1 MAKKPNH
8 KLKLF
13 RITNLYDVT
22 AHQLSLYV
30 QGLHRHIRRQS
41 TRIQRLKK
49 KIHALRVQRKFLRQ
63 NGTKEKEQPAE
74 EGECPA
80 QEEDVPEE
88 PLDIK
93 AFVDDIKKTAQD
105 VDIQN
110 RYIYEPTSG
119 MYYDPATGYYYNS
132 IYGLHYDGHRGCYL
146 KYNEETKEYDFYSQ
160 VIPETMVE
168 AEPNAKQKKSKRSDA
183 AREKKARPGD
193 SDDSERSSS
202 RRRSRKRNRKQK
214 KSRSHRKHRRRRSH
228 STSESD
234 SSDSSEAVRSKR
246 SKKKRKSK
254 RRHRSSSSDGK
265 TVVKEEGEL
274 ESSESGDSN
283 SVGSVIEV
291 KSSAEDSADSQTEQF
306 QTGYKDVAKRY
317 PPSLRMIVQ
326 ETNVKELKIGSLF
339 IVTCKGGTL
348 GREGNH
354 DVIIPDINVSKKHL
368 QFMYND
374 RKATYQFVDLG
385 SRNGTLYNGVRVK
398 RDEQQAQSEPQ
409 NLSHGSILQLNQ
421 TKLLCH
427 VHEGNSTCGK
437 CEPGLLVSVEPVV
450 VPETV
455 SKITKPVSHK
465 EGLKLI
471 QKRFGLEN
479 EKYVGSGEPGG
490 NSVDYKDRA
499 AVRRKVKG
507 SSNEHEKTQVAS
519 LDQSISSSNKGFQ
532 MLSKLGWNEGKPLGK
547 NDTGLTEPIALTT
560 NVGTSGLG
568 SHGQMAIGGGPHNAK
583 PIDPRRHSIW
593 RKTQERFERSTVF
606 EAASSEDTE

>member
-1 MAKKPNH
+1 MAKKPGPI
-8 KLKLF
+8 KLL

-22 AHQLSLYV
+22 AKQLCLYV
-30 QGLHRHIRRQS
+30 QGLHRHIRLQRN
-41 TRIQRLKK
+41 RIQRLKK
-49 KIHALRVQRKFLRQ
+49 KINSLRLQRKFLNVNNAANQ
-63 NGTKEKEQPAE
+63 EQPPVEAE
-74 EGECPA
+74 ECA
-80 QEEDVPEE
+80 PEQADLVE

-119 MYYDPATGYYYNS
+119 LYYDPATGYYYNS

-160 VIPETMVE
+160 VIPETMLE
-168 AEPNAKQKKSKRSDA
+168 TEPNAKQKKAKRTDASRDKDA
-183 AREKKARPGD
+183 AKKTP
-193 SDDSERSSS
+193 DSEDSESS
-202 RRRSRKRNRKQK
+202 RRRHSRKRNRRHK
-214 KSRSHRKHRRRRSH
+214 KRSRRKHRHRSR
-228 STSESD
+228 SSRSASD
-234 SSDSSEAVRSKR
+234 SSDSSDSVPKR

-254 RRHRSSSSDGK
+254 RKHRKSSSDDG
-265 TVVKEEGEL
+265 VKEEGEL
-274 ESSESGDSN
+274 ESSESSGSK
-283 SVGSVIEV
+283 SVESVIVV
-291 KSSAEDSADSQTEQF
+291 KSSDENSADSAEQF
-306 QTGYKDVAKRY
+306 KTGYKDVAKRY

-326 ETNVKELKIGSLF
+326 ETNIKDLKIGSLF

-368 QFMYND
+368 QFMYNA

-398 RDEQQAQSEPQ
+398 LNDQQSQSDPQ
-409 NLSHGSILQLNQ
+409 MLAHGSVLQLNQ

-437 CEPGLLVSVEPVV
+437 CEPGLLVNAEPVV
-450 VPETV
+450 APEIV

-479 EKYVGSGEPGG
+479 EKYVGGKNGAESG

-519 LDQSISSSNKGFQ
+519 LDQSIASNNKGFQ

-547 NDTGLTEPIALTT
+547 NDSGLTEPIALTS

-568 SHGQMAIGGGPHNAK
+568 SQNQMAMGGPHNAQ
-583 PIDPRRHSIW
+583 PVDPRRHSIW

-606 EAASSEDTE
+606 KKESSDESE

>member
-49 KIHALRVQRKFLRQ
+49 KIHALRLQRKFLRQ

-80 QEEDVPEE
+80 QEEDVSEE

-168 AEPNAKQKKSKRSDA
+168 AEPNAKQKVPTTTTSPSL
-183 AREKKARPGD
+183 
-193 SDDSERSSS
+193 SLDDSFVARFSS
-202 RRRSRKRNRKQK
+202 
-214 KSRSHRKHRRRRSH
+214 
-228 STSESD
+228 
-234 SSDSSEAVRSKR
+234 
-246 SKKKRKSK
+246 
-254 RRHRSSSSDGK
+254 
-265 TVVKEEGEL
+265 L
-274 ESSESGDSN
+274 EIDHMRQN
-283 SVGSVIEV
+283 
-291 KSSAEDSADSQTEQF
+291 AL
-306 QTGYKDVAKRY
+306 DVAKRY

>member
-1 MAKKPNH
+1 MAKKANH
-8 KLKLF
+8 IKLF

-22 AHQLSLYV
+22 AQQLCLYV
-30 QGLHRHIRRQS
+30 QSLHRHIRRQS
-41 TRIQRLKK
+41 TRLQRLKK
-49 KIHALRVQRKFLRQ
+49 KISSLRLQRKFLRQ
-63 NGTKEKEQPAE
+63 NGTTAKGQAADE
-74 EGECPA
+74 EEERAA
-80 QEEDVPEE
+80 QEEDVPVE

-146 KYNEETKEYDFYSQ
+146 KYNEETQEYDFYSQ
-160 VIPETMVE
+160 VIPETMIE
-168 AEPNAKQKKSKRSDA
+168 AEPNAKQKKSKRTDA
-183 AREKKARPGD
+183 LRDKKVAPD
-193 SDDSERSSS
+193 SDGSERSSK
-202 RRRSRKRNRKQK
+202 RRSRKRNRKHK
-214 KSRSHRKHRRRRSH
+214 KARSHRKHRHRRSR
-228 STSESD
+228 SSSESE
-234 SSDSSEAVRSKR
+234 SSDSGDSVRKR

-254 RRHRSSSSDGK
+254 CRHRRSSSGEAI
-265 TVVKEEGEL
+265 KEEGEL
-274 ESSESGDSN
+274 ESSESSDSK
-283 SVGSVIEV
+283 SVESVIVV
-291 KSSAEDSADSQTEQF
+291 KSSDEGSEASQTEQF
-306 QTGYKDVAKRY
+306 KTGYKDVAKRY

-398 RDEQQAQSEPQ
+398 LSEQQSPSEPQ
-409 NLSHGSILQLNQ
+409 DLAHGSILQLNQ

-437 CEPGLLVSVEPVV
+437 CEPGLLVSAEPVV
-450 VPETV
+450 VPDNV

-479 EKYVGSGEPGG
+479 EKYVGSGEAG
-490 NSVDYKDRA
+490 NSVDYRDRA

-519 LDQSISSSNKGFQ
+519 LDQSISSNNKGFQ

-547 NDTGLTEPIALTT
+547 NDSGLTEPITLTT

-568 SHGQMAIGGGPHNAK
+568 SNSQLAIGGPHNAK
-583 PIDPRRHSIW
+583 TLDPRRHSIW

-606 EAASSEDTE
+606 EAQSSEDTE

>member
-1 MAKKPNH
+1 MAKKPGH
-8 KLKLF
+8 IKLL

-22 AHQLSLYV
+22 AKQLYLYV
-30 QGLHRHIRRQS
+30 QGLHRHIRLQRSQ
-41 TRIQRLKK
+41 IHRLKK
-49 KIHALRVQRKFLRQ
+49 KIHALRRQRKFLKVNSATDR
-63 NGTKEKEQPAE
+63 EQPPVE
-74 EGECPA
+74 P
-80 QEEDVPEE
+80 DDYVPEE
-88 PLDIK
+88 ADLVEQPLDIK

-119 MYYDPATGYYYNS
+119 LYYDPATGYYYNS

-160 VIPETMVE
+160 VIPETMLE
-168 AEPNAKQKKSKRSDA
+168 TEPNTKQKKTKRTDA
-183 AREKKARPGD
+183 SRDKDVAKKTL
-193 SDDSERSSS
+193 DSEDSEGS
-202 RRRSRKRNRKQK
+202 RRRRKRNRKHK
-214 KSRSHRKHRRRRSH
+214 KRNRRKHRHRSR
-228 STSESD
+228 SRSESESSD
-234 SSDSSEAVRSKR
+234 SSDSVPKR

-254 RRHRSSSSDGK
+254 RKHHKSSSDDG
-265 TVVKEEGEL
+265 VKEEGEL
-274 ESSESGDSN
+274 ESSDSSN
-283 SVGSVIEV
+283 SRSVESVIVV
-291 KSSAEDSADSQTEQF
+291 KSSDENSADSTEQF
-306 QTGYKDVAKRY
+306 KTGYKDVAKRY

-326 ETNVKELKIGSLF
+326 ETNVKDLKIGSLF

-354 DVIIPDINVSKKHL
+354 DVIIPDINVSKQHL
-368 QFMYND
+368 QFTYNA
-374 RKATYQFVDLG
+374 RKAMYQFVDLG

-398 RDEQQAQSEPQ
+398 LNEQQSQSDPQ
-409 NLSHGSILQLNQ
+409 NLAHGSVLQLNQ

-437 CEPGLLVSVEPVV
+437 CEPGLLVNVEPVV
-450 VPETV
+450 APEIV

-479 EKYVGSGEPGG
+479 EKYVGGNNGSEGG
-490 NSVDYKDRA
+490 NNVDYKDRA

-519 LDQSISSSNKGFQ
+519 LDQSIASNNKGFQ

-547 NDTGLTEPIALTT
+547 NDSGLTEPIALTS
-560 NVGTSGLG
+560 NVGKSGLG
-568 SHGQMAIGGGPHNAK
+568 SLNQMAIGGPHNAQ
-583 PIDPRRHSIW
+583 PVDPRKHSIW
-593 RKTQERFERSTVF
+593 LKTQERFERSTVF
-606 EAASSEDTE
+606 KKESSDESE

>member
-1 MAKKPNH
+1 MARKTNPI
-8 KLKLF
+8 KLF

-22 AHQLSLYV
+22 AQQLYV
-30 QGLHRHIRRQS
+30 YVHGLHRHIRRQS
-41 TRIQRLKK
+41 SRIQRLKK
-49 KIHALRVQRKFLRQ
+49 KIHSLRLQRKFLRQ
-63 NGTKEKEQPAE
+63 NGAEKKDSTADEPDECAVKTE
-74 EGECPA
+74 E
-80 QEEDVPEE
+80 VPEE

-119 MYYDPATGYYYNS
+119 LYYDPATGYYYNS

-146 KYNEETKEYDFYSQ
+146 KYNEETQEYDFYSQ
-160 VIPETMVE
+160 VIPETMLE
-168 AEPNAKQKKSKRSDA
+168 AEPNAKQKKSKRTDA
-183 AREKKARPGD
+183 SSREKKASRD
-193 SDDSERSSS
+193 SDDSDDRSGGK
-202 RRRSRKRNRKQK
+202 RRKRNRKRK
-214 KSRSHRKHRRRRSH
+214 KSRSHRKHRHRRSR
-228 STSESD
+228 SSSESD
-234 SSDSSEAVRSKR
+234 SSESSDPVPKR

-254 RRHRSSSSDGK
+254 RRHSRSSSDEA
-265 TVVKEEGEL
+265 VKEEGEL
-274 ESSESGDSN
+274 ESSGSSESK
-283 SVGSVIEV
+283 SVESVIEV
-291 KSSAEDSADSQTEQF
+291 KSSDGDSADSQTEQF

-368 QFMYND
+368 QFVYNA

-398 RDEQQAQSEPQ
+398 LNAEQSQSDPQ
-409 NLSHGSILQLNQ
+409 NLAHGSILQLNQ

-437 CEPGLLVSVEPVV
+437 CEPGLLVSVEPVIA
-450 VPETV
+450 PEIV

-479 EKYVGSGEPGG
+479 EKYVGSGESGGG

-519 LDQSISSSNKGFQ
+519 LDQSISSNNKGFQ

-547 NDTGLTEPIALTT
+547 NDSGLTEPIALTT

-568 SHGQMAIGGGPHNAK
+568 SHSQMAIGGAHSAK
-583 PIDPRRHSIW
+583 PIDPRKHSIW
-593 RKTQERFERSTVF
+593 RKTQEPFERSTVF
-606 EAASSEDTE
+606 EAQSSEDSE

>member
-1 MAKKPNH
+1 MAKKSAH
-8 KLKLF
+8 IKLL

-22 AHQLSLYV
+22 AQQLCLYV
-30 QGLHRHIRRQS
+30 QGLHRHIRLQS

-49 KIHALRVQRKFLRQ
+49 KIHALRLKRKFHSVR
-63 NGTKEKEQPAE
+63 NVTGKEEPPGVEVEDGTLE
-74 EGECPA
+74 EA
-80 QEEDVPEE
+80 NLVE

-119 MYYDPATGYYYNS
+119 LYYDPATGYYYNS

-160 VIPETMVE
+160 VIPETMLE
-168 AEPNAKQKKSKRSDA
+168 TEPNAKQKKSKRTEAS
-183 AREKKARPGD
+183 REKDAPKKSPD
-193 SDDSERSSS
+193 SDDSESS
-202 RRRSRKRNRKQK
+202 RRRHRKRNRKHK
-214 KSRSHRKHRRRRSH
+214 KRYRRKHRHRSR
-228 STSESD
+228 SRSESESSD
-234 SSDSSEAVRSKR
+234 SSDSLPKR
-246 SKKKRKSK
+246 SKKKHKSK
-254 RRHRSSSSDGK
+254 RKHRKSSPDEG
-265 TVVKEEGEL
+265 VKEEGEL
-274 ESSESGDSN
+274 ESSESNDSK
-283 SVGSVIEV
+283 SVESVIVV
-291 KSSAEDSADSQTEQF
+291 KSSEENSADSTEQF
-306 QTGYKDVAKRY
+306 KTGYKDVAKRY

-326 ETNVKELKIGSLF
+326 ETNLKDLKIGSLF

-368 QFMYND
+368 QFTYNA
-374 RKATYQFVDLG
+374 RKAMYQFVDLG

-398 RDEQQAQSEPQ
+398 LNEHQSQSDAQ
-409 NLSHGSILQLNQ
+409 NLAHGSVLQLNQ

-437 CEPGLLVSVEPVV
+437 CEPGLLVNAEPVV
-450 VPETV
+450 VPEIV

-465 EGLKLI
+465 EGLKLL

-479 EKYVGSGEPGG
+479 EKYIGSGEGG
-490 NSVDYKDRA
+490 NNAEYKDRA

-519 LDQSISSSNKGFQ
+519 LDQSIASNNKGFQ

-547 NDTGLTEPIALTT
+547 NDTGLTEPIALTS

-568 SHGQMAIGGGPHNAK
+568 SQTQMAIGGPHN
-583 PIDPRRHSIW
+583 PSQPVDPRRHSIW

-606 EAASSEDTE
+606 EAESSSEE

>member
-1 MAKKPNH
+1 MAKKPGH
-8 KLKLF
+8 IKLL

-22 AHQLSLYV
+22 AKQLSLYV
-30 QGLHRHIRRQS
+30 QGLHRHIRLQS

-49 KIHALRVQRKFLRQ
+49 KIYALRLQRKFLSIK
-63 NGTKEKEQPAE
+63 NATGKEKAPEV
-74 EGECPA
+74 EGEECA
-80 QEEDVPEE
+80 QEEAELVE

-119 MYYDPATGYYYNS
+119 LYYDPATGYYYNS

-160 VIPETMVE
+160 VIPETMLE
-168 AEPNAKQKKSKRSDA
+168 TEPNAKQKKSKRTDASRDKDA
-183 AREKKARPGD
+183 AKKTPD
-193 SDDSERSSS
+193 TDDSECS
-202 RRRSRKRNRKQK
+202 RRRSRKRNRKHK
-214 KSRSHRKHRRRRSH
+214 KRTRRKHHRHRSRSHSG
-228 STSESD
+228 SE
-234 SSDSSEAVRSKR
+234 SSDSSSSVPKR
-246 SKKKRKSK
+246 SKKKHKSK
-254 RRHRSSSSDGK
+254 RKHRKSSPDEG
-265 TVVKEEGEL
+265 VKEEGEL
-274 ESSESGDSN
+274 ESSESSDSK
-283 SVGSVIEV
+283 SVESVIVV
-291 KSSAEDSADSQTEQF
+291 KSSEENSADSAEQF
-306 QTGYKDVAKRY
+306 KTGYKDVAKRY

-326 ETNVKELKIGSLF
+326 ETNIKDLKIGSLF

-368 QFMYND
+368 QFTYNA

-398 RDEQQAQSEPQ
+398 LNEQQSQSEPQ
-409 NLSHGSILQLNQ
+409 NLAHGSVLQLNQ

-437 CEPGLLVSVEPVV
+437 CEPGLLVNAEPVV
-450 VPETV
+450 MPEIV

-465 EGLKLI
+465 EGLKLL

-479 EKYVGSGEPGG
+479 EKYVGSGEGG
-490 NSVDYKDRA
+490 NNADYKDRA

-519 LDQSISSSNKGFQ
+519 LDQSIASNNKGFQ

-547 NDTGLTEPIALTT
+547 NDTGLTEPIALTS

-568 SHGQMAIGGGPHNAK
+568 SQHQMAIGGPHKAQ
-583 PIDPRRHSIW
+583 PVDPRRHTIW

-606 EAASSEDTE
+606 EAESSEETE

>member
-1 MAKKPNH
+1 MAKKPGPI
-8 KLKLF
+8 KLL

-22 AHQLSLYV
+22 AKQLCLYV
-30 QGLHRHIRRQS
+30 QGLHRHIRLQRN
-41 TRIQRLKK
+41 RIQRLKK
-49 KIHALRVQRKFLRQ
+49 KINSLRLQRKFLNVNNAANQ
-63 NGTKEKEQPAE
+63 EQPPVEAE
-74 EGECPA
+74 ECA
-80 QEEDVPEE
+80 PEQADLVE

-119 MYYDPATGYYYNS
+119 LYYDPATGYYYNS

-160 VIPETMVE
+160 VIPETMLE
-168 AEPNAKQKKSKRSDA
+168 TEPNAKQKVPTTSSS
-183 AREKKARPGD
+183 P
-193 SDDSERSSS
+193 SLDDSFIARFSS
-202 RRRSRKRNRKQK
+202 
-214 KSRSHRKHRRRRSH
+214 
-228 STSESD
+228 
-234 SSDSSEAVRSKR
+234 
-246 SKKKRKSK
+246 
-254 RRHRSSSSDGK
+254 
-265 TVVKEEGEL
+265 L
-274 ESSESGDSN
+274 EIDRMRAN
-283 SVGSVIEV
+283 
-291 KSSAEDSADSQTEQF
+291 AL
-306 QTGYKDVAKRY
+306 DVAKRY

-326 ETNVKELKIGSLF
+326 ETNIKDLKIGSLF

-368 QFMYND
+368 QFMYNA

-398 RDEQQAQSEPQ
+398 LNDQQSQSDPQ
-409 NLSHGSILQLNQ
+409 MLAHGSVLQLNQ

-437 CEPGLLVSVEPVV
+437 CEPGLLVNAEPVV
-450 VPETV
+450 APEIV

-479 EKYVGSGEPGG
+479 EKYVGGKNGAESG

-519 LDQSISSSNKGFQ
+519 LDQSIASNNKGFQ

-547 NDTGLTEPIALTT
+547 NDSGLTEPIALTS

-568 SHGQMAIGGGPHNAK
+568 SQNQMAMGGPHNAQ
-583 PIDPRRHSIW
+583 PVDPRRHSIW

-606 EAASSEDTE
+606 KKESSDESE

>member
-1 MAKKPNH
+1 MAKKQNQI
-8 KLKLF
+8 KLLQ
-13 RITNLYDVT
+13 ITSLYDVT
-22 AHQLSLYV
+22 AKQLSLYV
-30 QGLHRHIRRQS
+30 QGLHRHIRRQNS
-41 TRIQRLKK
+41 RIQKLRKN
-49 KIHALRVQRKFLRQ
+49 IQALRVQQKLHSQ
-63 NGTKEKEQPAE
+63 NKATECVQQAASEEQETA
-74 EGECPA
+74 
-80 QEEDVPEE
+80 PEE
-88 PLDIK
+88 ATALESLDIK

-105 VDIQN
+105 VDLQN

-119 MYYDPATGYYYNS
+119 LYYDPATGYYYNS

-146 KYNEETKEYDFYSQ
+146 KYNEDTKEYDFYSQ
-160 VIPETMVE
+160 VIPENLLET
-168 AEPNAKQKKSKRSDA
+168 EPNAKQKKQKRTEPRKKSPNESDG
-183 AREKKARPGD
+183 E
-193 SDDSERSSS
+193 ERAV
-202 RRRSRKRNRKQK
+202 RRSRKRSRKHK
-214 KSRSHRKHRRRRSH
+214 KRHHRKHRHRS
-228 STSESD
+228 SDSESNSD
-234 SSDSSEAVRSKR
+234 SSRSSGRRR

-254 RRHRSSSSDGK
+254 RRHRRSSSDEA
-265 TVVKEEGEL
+265 VKEEGEL
-274 ESSESGDSN
+274 ESSDS
-283 SVGSVIEV
+283 SATRSERSVIVV
-291 KSSAEDSADSQTEQF
+291 KSSEEESADSTEQF
-306 QTGYKDVAKRY
+306 KTGYKDVAKRY

-326 ETNVKELKIGSLF
+326 ETNVKDLKIGSLF

-368 QFMYND
+368 QFTYND

-398 RDEQQAQSEPQ
+398 QNDQLSQSDPQ
-409 NLSHGSILQLNQ
+409 NLAHGSVLQLNQ

-437 CEPGLLVSVEPVV
+437 CEPGLLVTVEPIV
-450 VPETV
+450 VPEAQ

-479 EKYVGSGEPGG
+479 EKYTASGEGG
-490 NSVDYKDRA
+490 NNGNDYKDRA

-519 LDQSISSSNKGFQ
+519 LDQSIASSNKGFQ

-547 NDTGLTEPIALTT
+547 NDTGLTEPIALTS

-568 SHGQMAIGGGPHNAK
+568 SQQQMGIGGGGANTARQPV
-583 PIDPRRHSIW
+583 DPRKHSIW
-593 RKTQERFERSTVF
+593 RKTQERFERS
-606 EAASSEDTE
+606 AAFKVESSEDSE

>member
-1 MAKKPNH
+1 MAKKSPH
-8 KLKLF
+8 IKLL

-22 AHQLSLYV
+22 AQQLCLYV
-30 QGLHRHIRRQS
+30 QGLHRHIRLQS
-41 TRIQRLKK
+41 TRIQRLRK
-49 KIHALRVQRKFLRQ
+49 KIHALRLQRKFHSVR
-63 NGTKEKEQPAE
+63 NATGE
-74 EGECPA
+74 EEPPEVEVEDGA
-80 QEEDVPEE
+80 QEETNSVE

-119 MYYDPATGYYYNS
+119 LYYDPATGYYYNS

-160 VIPETMVE
+160 VIPETMLE
-168 AEPNAKQKKSKRSDA
+168 TEPNAKQKKSKRTEAS
-183 AREKKARPGD
+183 REKDTPKKSPD
-193 SDDSERSSS
+193 SDDSESS
-202 RRRSRKRNRKQK
+202 RRRHRKRNRKHK
-214 KSRSHRKHRRRRSH
+214 KRSRRKHRHRSR
-228 STSESD
+228 SRSESESSD
-234 SSDSSEAVRSKR
+234 SSDSLPKR
-246 SKKKRKSK
+246 SKKKHKSK
-254 RRHRSSSSDGK
+254 RKHRKSSPDEGA
-265 TVVKEEGEL
+265 KEEGEL
-274 ESSESGDSN
+274 ESSESSDSK
-283 SVGSVIEV
+283 SVESVIVV
-291 KSSAEDSADSQTEQF
+291 KSSEDSADSTEQF
-306 QTGYKDVAKRY
+306 KTGYKDVAKRY

-326 ETNVKELKIGSLF
+326 ETNLKDLKMGSLF

-368 QFMYND
+368 QFTYNA

-398 RDEQQAQSEPQ
+398 LNEHQSQSDAQ
-409 NLSHGSILQLNQ
+409 NLAHGSVLQLNQ

-437 CEPGLLVSVEPVV
+437 CEPGLLVNAEPVV
-450 VPETV
+450 VSEIV

-465 EGLKLI
+465 EGLKLL

-479 EKYVGSGEPGG
+479 EKYIASGEGG
-490 NSVDYKDRA
+490 NNAEYKDRA

-519 LDQSISSSNKGFQ
+519 LDQSIASNNKGFQ

-547 NDTGLTEPIALTT
+547 NDTGLTEPIALTS

-568 SHGQMAIGGGPHNAK
+568 SQTQMAIGGPHN
-583 PIDPRRHSIW
+583 PGQPVDPRRLSIW

-606 EAASSEDTE
+606 EAESSSEE

>member
-1 MAKKPNH
+1 MARKPAH
-8 KLKLF
+8 IKLL

-22 AHQLSLYV
+22 AKQLCLYV
-30 QGLHRHIRRQS
+30 QGLHRHIRLQS

-49 KIHALRVQRKFLRQ
+49 KIHALRLQRKFLSIR
-63 NGTKEKEQPAE
+63 NATGKEQLPEVEVE
-74 EGECPA
+74 ECA
-80 QEEDVPEE
+80 PEQADLVE

-119 MYYDPATGYYYNS
+119 LYYDPATGYYYNS

-160 VIPETMVE
+160 VIPETML
-168 AEPNAKQKKSKRSDA
+168 EPESNAKQKV
-183 AREKKARPGD
+183 P
-193 SDDSERSSS
+193 
-202 RRRSRKRNRKQK
+202 
-214 KSRSHRKHRRRRSH
+214 
-228 STSESD
+228 TIPT
-234 SSDSSEAVRSKR
+234 
-246 SKKKRKSK
+246 
-254 RRHRSSSSDGK
+254 SSSSLDDSFIARFSS
-265 TVVKEEGEL
+265 L
-274 ESSESGDSN
+274 EIDRMRSN
-283 SVGSVIEV
+283 
-291 KSSAEDSADSQTEQF
+291 AL
-306 QTGYKDVAKRY
+306 DVAKRY
-317 PPSLRMIVQ
+317 PPSLRIIVQ
-326 ETNVKELKIGSLF
+326 ETNIKELKIGSLF

-368 QFMYND
+368 QFMYNA
-374 RKATYQFVDLG
+374 RKTTYQFVDLG

-398 RDEQQAQSEPQ
+398 LNEQQSASDPQ
-409 NLSHGSILQLNQ
+409 NLAHGSVLQLNQ

-437 CEPGLLVSVEPVV
+437 CEPGLLVNAEPVV
-450 VPETV
+450 TPVIV

-465 EGLKLI
+465 EGLKLL

-479 EKYVGSGEPGG
+479 EKYIGSGEGG
-490 NSVDYKDRA
+490 NNADYKDRA

-519 LDQSISSSNKGFQ
+519 LDQSIASNNKGFQ

-547 NDTGLTEPIALTT
+547 NDTGLTEPIALTS

-568 SHGQMAIGGGPHNAK
+568 SQNQLAIGGPHNAQ
-583 PIDPRRHSIW
+583 PVDPRRHSIW

-606 EAASSEDTE
+606 EAESSEETE

>member
-1 MAKKPNH
+1 MARKPAH
-8 KLKLF
+8 IKLL

-22 AHQLSLYV
+22 AKQLCLYV
-30 QGLHRHIRRQS
+30 QGLHRHIRLQS

-49 KIHALRVQRKFLRQ
+49 KIHALRLQRKFLSIR
-63 NGTKEKEQPAE
+63 NATGKEQLPEVEVE
-74 EGECPA
+74 ECA
-80 QEEDVPEE
+80 PEQADLVE

-119 MYYDPATGYYYNS
+119 LYYDPATGYYYNS

-160 VIPETMVE
+160 VIPETML
-168 AEPNAKQKKSKRSDA
+168 EPESNAKQKKSKRTDVS
-183 AREKKARPGD
+183 REKEATKKTPD
-193 SDDSERSSS
+193 SDDSECS
-202 RRRSRKRNRKQK
+202 RRHSRKRNRKHK
-214 KSRSHRKHRRRRSH
+214 KRYRRKHRHRSR
-228 STSESD
+228 SESESSD
-234 SSDSSEAVRSKR
+234 SSDSVPKR
-246 SKKKRKSK
+246 SKKKHKSK
-254 RRHRSSSSDGK
+254 RKHRKSSPDVG
-265 TVVKEEGEL
+265 VKEEGEL
-274 ESSESGDSN
+274 ESSESGDSK
-283 SVGSVIEV
+283 SVESVIVV
-291 KSSAEDSADSQTEQF
+291 KSSEEHSADSTEQF
-306 QTGYKDVAKRY
+306 KTGYKDVAKRY
-317 PPSLRMIVQ
+317 PPSLRIIVQ
-326 ETNVKELKIGSLF
+326 ETNIKELKIGSLF

-368 QFMYND
+368 QFMYNA
-374 RKATYQFVDLG
+374 RKTTYQFVDLG

-398 RDEQQAQSEPQ
+398 LNEQQSASDPQ
-409 NLSHGSILQLNQ
+409 NLAHGSVLQLNQ

-437 CEPGLLVSVEPVV
+437 CEPGLLVNAEPVV
-450 VPETV
+450 TPVIV

-465 EGLKLI
+465 EGLKLL

-479 EKYVGSGEPGG
+479 EKYIGSGEGG
-490 NSVDYKDRA
+490 NNADYKDRA

-519 LDQSISSSNKGFQ
+519 LDQSIASNNKGFQ

-547 NDTGLTEPIALTT
+547 NDTGLTEPIALTS

-568 SHGQMAIGGGPHNAK
+568 SQNQLAIGGPHNAQ
-583 PIDPRRHSIW
+583 PVDPRRHSIW

-606 EAASSEDTE
+606 EAESSEETE